1 MRNAMILNSNYVR
14 MAIVCV
20 LAASALYGKAVANEF
35 SEFVWAEEP
44 VSIDTSA
51 QDRIVP
57 RSVAVAY
64 DHAWF
69 NLADGVQLRL
79 ESAPDAVDGAV
90 YETVATFPTVLEHT
104 TGRLIRPPAIAARS
118 A

>member
-1 MRNAMILNSNYVR
+1 MRNAMMLNSNYAK

-20 LAASALYGKAVANEF
+20 LAASALYGEAAANEF
-35 SEFVWAEEP
+35 SEFVWTDKP
-44 VSIDTSA
+44 VSIDTST

-57 RSVAVAY
+57 QSVAIAY

-79 ESAPDAVDGAV
+79 VQRGTVPYEFSGGV
-90 YETVATFPTVLEHT
+90 ETV
-104 TGRLIRPPAIAARS
+104 RRRPYTS
-118 A
+118 LGS